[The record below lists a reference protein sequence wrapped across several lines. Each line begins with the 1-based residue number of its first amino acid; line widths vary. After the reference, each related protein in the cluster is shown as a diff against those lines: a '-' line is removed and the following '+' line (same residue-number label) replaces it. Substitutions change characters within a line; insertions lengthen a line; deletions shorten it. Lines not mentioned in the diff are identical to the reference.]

1 MSAPPDGPYLYDD
14 NPEPLHTGTGR
25 NRNWSIIV
33 LLGLTVLLAVATVV
47 GIYVF
52 RGSPTDEAQE
62 RAHVFLAALA
72 ADDSETAAA
81 LLCEKA
87 RDGRTDDEA
96 LEPYAALSSATE
108 GKAREV
114 QENGKPVVI
123 VPVEGAGAST
133 ELVLVPEGGPKVC
146 GLR

>member
-1 MSAPPDGPYLYDD
+1 MTSGPYLYDD
-14 NPEPLHTGTGR
+14 NPEPLHTGTPR
-25 NRNWSIIV
+25 NRNWSIV
-33 LLGLTVLLAVATVV
+33 ALLVVTVLLAVGTVV
-47 GIYVF
+47 GMYVF
-52 RGSPTDEAQE
+52 RGSPSDEAQE

-87 RDGRTDDEA
+87 REGRTDDQA
-96 LEPYAALSSATE
+96 IEPYAALSSATA

-114 QENGKPVVI
+114 EEDGKPVVI
-123 VPVEGAGAST
+123 VPVAGGGTST
-133 ELVLVPEGGPKVC
+133 ELVLIPEGGPKVC